1 MNLTQALADEW
12 APDGVR
18 VNCMN
23 PERTATPLRTKAF
36 GVEPEGSLLTSEQV
50 AEVSL
55 TVITSL
61 MTGHV
66 VYVRR

>member
-18 VNCMN
+18 VNWMN

>member
-23 PERTATPLRTKAF
+23 PELPVAPMRTKAF
-36 GVEPEGSLLTSEQV
+36 GVEPEGSLLTSGQV

-66 VYVRR
+66 GDVRR

>member
-1 MNLTQALADEW
+1 VNLTQALADEW
-12 APDGVR
+12 TPDGVR

-23 PERTATPLRTKAF
+23 PERMATPMRTKAF

-55 TVITSL
+55 TVITI
-61 MTGHV
+61 V
-66 VYVRR
+66 

>member
-1 MNLTQALADEW
+1 VNLTQALADEW
-12 APDGVR
+12 ASDCVR

-23 PERTATPLRTKAF
+23 PERTATPMGTKAF

-55 TVITSL
+55 TVITF
-61 MTGHV
+61 V
-66 VYVRR
+66 